1 MTLLQQL
8 AAIPVRT
15 VDVASDRVEYRQAG
29 APGAH
34 ASVLVLLH
42 GIGSASASWL
52 AQLQRLAGGRRVLA
66 WNAPGYGNS
75 SALPQESPLARDYAA
90 RMWEWLDAIDVGP
103 ITLVG
108 HSLGALMAA
117 AATVM
122 QPQRV
127 RHLALLA
134 PALGYGAAEPAL
146 REAKLR
152 DRLANLHSL
161 GPAGMAEKRGA
172 AMLSPQASAEQ
183 VAFTKSVMAQIDPHG
198 YTQAAR
204 LLAGGNLIQ
213 DLARIA
219 CPITVASGSLDSITP
234 PAGCLRAAAAARTG
248 LIDLGPVGHAC
259 ALEAA
264 DAVCALLD
272 GAAA

>member
-1 MTLLQQL
+1 MCKRTHSLLDPL
-8 AAIPVRT
+8 SCI
-15 VDVASDRVEYRQAG
+15 VEN
-29 APGAH
+29 
-34 ASVLVLLH
+34 
-42 GIGSASASWL
+42 
-52 AQLQRLAGGRRVLA
+52 AGGASEGAVHNATYDKDTVSEMNQSYVRRLLEK
-66 WNAPGYGNS
+66 
-75 SALPQESPLARDYAA
+75 LPQETPLARDYTA

-204 LLAGGNLIQ
+204 MLAGGNLIQ

-219 CPITVASGSLDSITP
+219 CPITVASGSQDSITP
-234 PAGCLRAAAAARTG
+234 PQACLRAAAAARTG

-264 DAVCALLD
+264 DAVCALLA